1 MKKSIVVIKQQG
13 IKDCG
18 ASCLLSIIKYYKG
31 NVPLEKLREMTK
43 TDRNGVSAYHLIECA
58 KEIGFSARGL
68 KCKNLDE
75 LKGRVKLPCIAHLII
90 NKSYKH
96 YVVIYEINYSKK
108 KIVYMDPNKGICKTT
123 FDEFEKIWSK
133 IIIDIFPIKKI
144 VVLNTKNN
152 IVNLIKEIFYSHKKL
167 AINILVLSF
176 FVTLFSI
183 AGSYYFKVIIDKINT
198 QSINNFYLISILFV
212 ILFIFKSTSDYF
224 RNQLLLFINTKID
237 FSLMCNTFKH
247 IICLPYD
254 YFKNKTTG
262 EIVSRINDLNYVREM
277 IGKVSLTVFVD
288 IILVLF
294 SSFILFSINSILFF
308 ISLII
313 FVLYLIV
320 IIFFSPIFKKNILE
334 NQQKQAE
341 VNSYLIES
349 INGFESIKAL
359 GIENN
364 ISSNLNDKYS
374 NYLLHT
380 FKINK
385 NYNIQALFKDLIGG
399 IGSIIIMFVG
409 YLLVLDNKMSV
420 GDLITYNAL
429 LIYFLE
435 PIKSTLE
442 LEPLIRYSS
451 SSIKRVNELYE
462 IEKENLMVDK
472 KYVGSKIKGD
482 IVIND
487 LNYTINDKDFIL
499 KDINLKI
506 NAGEKVM
513 IMGDSGSGK
522 SSLMKLLLNY
532 SKIDRNTILIDDK
545 DINDYNKKELRKK
558 ITYVSQNEYLFTDSI
573 YNNIVL
579 NKDVNYNRFL
589 DIATF
594 TEIDN
599 IVKNKNL
606 GYDTLLEE
614 NGFNVSGGEKGRI
627 ILARALLNE
636 FDMLLLDEALNE
648 MDINMERRILK
659 RMFKKY
665 KDKTIIIV
673 SHRLENIDLFDK
685 VIRISSGLIQ
695 NITSKESC

>member
-1 MKKSIVVIKQQG
+1 MKKNIVVIRQQG

-18 ASCLLSIIKYYKG
+18 ASCLLSIIKHYKG
-31 NVPLEKLREMTK
+31 NIPLEKLREMTK
-43 TDRNGVSAYHLIECA
+43 TDKNGVSAYHLIECA
-58 KEIGFSARGL
+58 KEIGFNARGL
-68 KCKNLDE
+68 KCENLHE
-75 LKGRVKLPCIAHLII
+75 LKDRIKLPCIAHLII

-96 YVVIYEINYSKK
+96 YVVIYEINYNRK
-108 KIVYMDPNKGICKTT
+108 KITYMDPNKGICKIS
-123 FDEFEKIWSK
+123 FEEFNRIWSK

-152 IVNLIKEIFYSHKKL
+152 IVNLIKEIFYSHKSIAL
-167 AINILVLSF
+167 NILVLSL

-183 AGSYYFKVIIDKINT
+183 AGSYYFKVIIDNINT
-198 QSINNFYLISILFV
+198 LSINNFYLISILFV
-212 ILFIFKSTSDYF
+212 LLFVFKSTSDYF

-277 IGKVSLTVFVD
+277 ISKVSLTVFVD
-288 IILVLF
+288 VILVIF
-294 SSFILFSINSILFF
+294 ASFILFSINSLLFF

-313 FVLYLIV
+313 FGLYLI
-320 IIFFSPIFKKNILE
+320 IIMIFSPIFKKNILE

-364 ISSNLNDKYS
+364 ISSKLNDKYS

-385 NYNIQALFKDLIGG
+385 NYNIQTLFKDLIGG
-399 IGSIIIMFVG
+399 VGSIIIMFVG
-409 YLLVLDNKMSV
+409 YLLVLDNKMSI

-442 LEPLIRYSS
+442 LESLIRYSF

-462 IEKENLMVDK
+462 IEKENLLIDK

-482 IVIND
+482 IVINN

-513 IMGDSGSGK
+513 LIGDSGSGK

-532 SKIDRNTILIDDK
+532 SKLNRDTILIDNK
-545 DINDYNKKELRKK
+545 DINDYNKKELRKRV
-558 ITYVSQNEYLFTDSI
+558 TYISQNEYLFTDSI

-579 NKDVNYNRFL
+579 NKDVNYNNFL

-594 TEIDN
+594 TEIDS
-599 IVKNKNL
+599 IVKNKSL

-614 NGFNVSGGEKGRI
+614 NGFNISGGEKGRI

-659 RMFKKY
+659 RMFAKY
-665 KDKTIIIV
+665 KNKTMIIV
-673 SHRLENIDLFDK
+673 SHRFENIDLFDK
-685 VIRISSGLIQ
+685 VVKISSGSIQ
-695 NITSKESC
+695 NITSKEYC